1 MSATTPQAPT
11 KLQLLELLAAIG
23 TAQWRD
29 FAAAAAR
36 YGLTSTQARVLAQ
49 LDGPVPMRG
58 LATLLVCDASN
69 VTGIVDRLEGRALV
83 RREPDPADRR
93 VKNVVATDEGRE
105 IIRRVREEMQATH
118 GALDTLD
125 EAESATLYALL
136 EGCAGPWRRTPRA
149 PSDRGVAG
157 SPGRSDFRRGRV
169 ERRREPVQPRLQ
181 VADLGQLEPGG
192 RGDPPGHLHRAGA
205 QRDPRR

>member
-1 MSATTPQAPT
+1 MSDTATQTPT

-23 TAQWRD
+23 TAQWRE
-29 FAAAAAR
+29 FAAAAAQH
-36 YGLTSTQARVLAQ
+36 GLTSTQARVLAQ

-69 VTGIVDRLEGRALV
+69 VTGIVDRLEARELV

-93 VKNVVATDEGRE
+93 VKNVVATDAGRE
-105 IIRRVREEMQATH
+105 VIRRVREEMQAVH

-136 EGCAGPWRRTPRA
+136 GRLR
-149 PSDRGVAG
+149 PSM
-157 SPGRSDFRRGRV
+157 
-169 ERRREPVQPRLQ
+169 EK
-181 VADLGQLEPGG
+181 
-192 RGDPPGHLHRAGA
+192 GA
-205 QRDPRR
+205 

>member
-1 MSATTPQAPT
+1 MSGKSGTAPHAAPA

-29 FAAAAAR
+29 FATAASP

-58 LATLLVCDASN
+58 LAKLLVCDASN
-69 VTGIVDRLEGRALV
+69 VTGIVDRLEARGLV

-93 VKNVVATDEGRE
+93 VKNVVATDAGRDV
-105 IIRRVREEMQATH
+105 IRRVREEMQATH

-125 EAESATLYALL
+125 ETESATLYALL
-136 EGCAGPWRRTPRA
+136 E
-149 PSDRGVAG
+149 
-157 SPGRSDFRRGRV
+157 
-169 ERRREPVQPRLQ
+169 RLRPTMEKD
-181 VADLGQLEPGG
+181 A
-192 RGDPPGHLHRAGA
+192 
-205 QRDPRR
+205 

>member
-1 MSATTPQAPT
+1 MSDTATQTPT

-23 TAQWRD
+23 TAQWRE
-29 FAAAAAR
+29 FAAAAAQH
-36 YGLTSTQARVLAQ
+36 GLTSTQARVLAQ

-69 VTGIVDRLEGRALV
+69 VTGIVDRLEARELV

-93 VKNVVATDEGRE
+93 VKNVVATDSGRE
-105 IIRRVREEMQATH
+105 VIRRVREEMQAMH

-136 EGCAGPWRRTPRA
+136 GRLR
-149 PSDRGVAG
+149 PSMEKA
-157 SPGRSDFRRGRV
+157 
-169 ERRREPVQPRLQ
+169 
-181 VADLGQLEPGG
+181 
-192 RGDPPGHLHRAGA
+192 
-205 QRDPRR
+205 